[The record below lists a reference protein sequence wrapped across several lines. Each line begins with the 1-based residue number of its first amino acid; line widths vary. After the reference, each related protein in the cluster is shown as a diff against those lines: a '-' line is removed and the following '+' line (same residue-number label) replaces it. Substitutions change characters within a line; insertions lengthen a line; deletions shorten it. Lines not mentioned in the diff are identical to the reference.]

1 MIKIAAAIS
10 AIALLFTSGLEAL
23 LISSPADRSTYG
35 VGQPVEV
42 LVVNDEG
49 ENYVSAAVT
58 IASACGNIVAN
69 IPVGSTQTMYLPCSI
84 KGETLVSARAG
95 DAQAPN
101 VHIMISPI
109 YNTYPAGN
117 IVPAPYG
124 YPYAAEVGCGAPCG
138 PIACP
143 PRTSC
148 RRSRRGC
155 GYYGAEEANEISEFV
170 APQQEQE
177 QQEQQQE

>member
-69 IPVGSTQTMYLPCSI
+69 IPVGLLKPCTCPAQS

-117 IVPAPYG
+117 IVPALMVILMPLKSDVVLLMDLSLVLLVLLAV
-124 YPYAAEVGCGAPCG
+124 AAVVDAD
-138 PIACP
+138 
-143 PRTSC
+143 TT
-148 RRSRRGC
+148 
-155 GYYGAEEANEISEFV
+155 GAEEANEISEFV

-177 QQEQQQE
+177 QQQE